1 MKKTIKYSR
10 VGMMREIKRRGEL
23 SCREV
28 LSRYRVFVKRLRE
41 EESLLKKKEKLEEK
55 EKVSQS

>member
-41 EESLLKKKEKLEEK
+41 EESLLKKKRNWKK
-55 EKVSQS
+55 KRR